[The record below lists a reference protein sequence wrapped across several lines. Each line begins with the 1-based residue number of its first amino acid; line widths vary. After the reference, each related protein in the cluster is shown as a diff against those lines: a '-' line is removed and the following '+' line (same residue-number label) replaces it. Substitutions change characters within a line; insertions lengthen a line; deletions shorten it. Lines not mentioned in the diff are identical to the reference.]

1 MLQAANDGCHVVR
14 IISDDSD
21 IFVLLVYW
29 TWRYDLQGHVAVRL
43 DKWDATVLDIATCAD
58 LGDAECSQLLGA
70 HALTGCDAVS
80 FPFGK
85 GKAPVVR
92 LLKAGDYSGLCDV
105 LGEEVAT
112 DAELV
117 ALGQQFFAALYG
129 QRPVASMT
137 QARYNLNTR
146 ASGENRCAS
155 CHCRLRRRTSCT
167 MCDMPTYR
175 FYSGRRP
182 NILILPM
189 LPSQNTVG
197 K

>member
-14 IISDDSD
+14 ILSDDSD

-80 FPFGK
+80 FPFGN
-85 GKAPVVR
+85 GKAP
-92 LLKAGDYSGLCDV
+92 LM
-105 LGEEVAT
+105 
-112 DAELV
+112 
-117 ALGQQFFAALYG
+117 ALGQQFLAALYG
-129 QRPVASMT
+129 QRPGASMT

-146 ASGENRCAS
+146 NRENRCAS

-167 MCDMPTYR
+167 MCDTPTYR

-189 LPSQNTVG
+189 LPSQNTAG
-197 K
+197 KYKNGKTCPLRTTDSDERDQLRLSSRG